1 MKTKH
6 VVVISLILLLAIVS
20 IMIENA
26 YNHAEKC
33 KAELAQ
39 RFTYDKISMKDSYAA
54 DCGQEFKDGI
64 QFPLEKPESAELH
77 FHRFGKMPVSLNRQQ
92 TATILQ
98 VLNDT
103 SSYVWGELGTPYFDS
118 YFTFHDKDGNCIG
131 YTDFSFEGQTYST
144 PSLAKMKWGLLNE
157 NAREKLLVA
166 IGSEMK

>member
-6 VVVISLILLLAIVS
+6 VVVVSLILLLAIVS
-20 IMIENA
+20 IMIVNA
-26 YNHAEKC
+26 YHHAEKS
-33 KAELAQ
+33 KAAVAK
-39 RFTYDKISMKDSYAA
+39 RFTYDKVFMKESYAT
-54 DCGQEFKDGI
+54 DCAMEFKDGI
-64 QFPLEKPESAELH
+64 QCPLERPESAELH
-77 FHRFGKMPVSLNRQQ
+77 FHRLGKMPVSLNRQQ

-157 NAREKLLVA
+157 NARKTLLVA
-166 IGSEMK
+166 IGTEMK